1 MFTSFDINASG
12 MTPVIDADNSDW
24 SAVSDALF
32 IGSVSTTQAV
42 FRFAYDAENVYC
54 LVERLDKDLTTD
66 DSMELIFQG
75 GDATG
80 TPLKI
85 SLIPDA
91 VQYTI
96 KCSHSSVTC
105 KGAVHGTFGDTAA
118 DKGYV
123 VEMAIPRTLLRVVA
137 DRLMFN
143 ATLYDQNGNDTFTGL
158 TATNYEKWLPIVL
171 KAATDP
177 EPLPGEGDTGTGPSW
192 NNGDTEGTW
201 K

>member
-1 MFTSFDINASG
+1 MPATFVNSENKDAARIQIGQFVLNHRINASG

-85 SLIPDA
+85 SLID
-91 VQYTI
+91 V
-96 KCSHSSVTC
+96 
-105 KGAVHGTFGDTAA
+105 
-118 DKGYV
+118 
-123 VEMAIPRTLLRVVA
+123 
-137 DRLMFN
+137 
-143 ATLYDQNGNDTFTGL
+143 
-158 TATNYEKWLPIVL
+158 
-171 KAATDP
+171 
-177 EPLPGEGDTGTGPSW
+177 
-192 NNGDTEGTW
+192 
-201 K
+201 